1 MEKNL
6 NAFIPNCLMWGG
18 ERTVPISFKQI
29 IISQCTRFNDYIKEK
44 LERSIEEYFK
54 NKIAFIIVIV
64 DYDYNKGKFNIMI
77 SYQREEEEI
86 EEIEEIEEQSLDFFG
101 ATKIFVGEATM
112 FNRLDEILE
121 DIKEILIKLIEK
133 KIEIGTN
140 ELSQKE
146 IDKVYIK
153 AMANKPYIY
162 EMEYI
167 N

>member
-29 IISQCTRFNDYIKEK
+29 IIGQCTRFSDYIKEK

-77 SYQREEEEI
+77 SYQREEEEL
-86 EEIEEIEEQSLDFFG
+86 EEQRLDFFG
-101 ATKIFVGEATM
+101 STRIFVAEATM

-133 KIEIGTN
+133 KIEIGKN
-140 ELSQKE
+140 KLSQKQ